1 MPEEGV
7 FEQYQR
13 KGLGRRVGF
22 GSTPA
27 VIIVDLTEGFTNPES
42 PLGSNLDAVV
52 NSSAKLLEAARAN
65 NVPVTFTTVGYAP
78 DEHNVFIGKVPS
90 LKTLELGTRWTEID
104 HRLAPRETEPVLLKK
119 FASAFFGTTLES
131 WLRARNI
138 DTLIVCGATTS
149 GCIRATV
156 VDGLQHN
163 LHVIVPKECVGD
175 RAQGPHEAN
184 LLDMD
189 SKYADVVT
197 LEDVLGYFGV
207 SVAPA
212 HAAHDER

>member
-22 GSTPA
+22 GSMPA
-27 VIIVDLTEGFTNPES
+27 MIIVDLTEGFTNLES
-42 PLGSNLDAVV
+42 PLGSNLDSVV
-52 NSSAKLLEAARAN
+52 HSSAKILEIARSKKI
-65 NVPVTFTTVGYAP
+65 PVTFTTVGYEP
-78 DEHNVFIGKVPS
+78 DEQNVFIGKVPS
-90 LKTLELGTRWTEID
+90 LKTLEIGTRWTAID
-104 HRLAPRETEPVLLKK
+104 ARIKPLETEPVLLKK
-119 FASAFFGTTLES
+119 FASAFFGTNLES
-131 WLRARNI
+131 WLRERNV

-163 LHVIVPKECVGD
+163 LRVIVPKECVGD

-197 LEDVLGYFGV
+197 LEEVLEYLAMSG
-207 SVAPA
+207 
-212 HAAHDER
+212 EQ